1 LCEKDGEYDDDDDIN
16 EMAESIFAM
25 FGVNKEQKLSK
36 EQFIQGY
43 L

>member
-1 LCEKDGEYDDDDDIN
+1 LCEKDGEYDDDDIN
-16 EMAESIFAM
+16 EMAESIFTM

-36 EQFIQGY
+36 EQFMQGY